1 VEENKPEMLKR
12 SGHCYP
18 CMSCTVEDALSGV
31 TLVVMRDFGKRPT
44 KKHGIKHENNY
55 RWL

>member
-1 VEENKPEMLKR
+1 MEENKPEMLKR